1 VIKNPK
7 HLDKVLTAVLAKKC
21 TGTGN
26 VYRWAENMNN
36 DRIVAEFTDG
46 DVEILVHC
54 KSRDIFMVG
63 GEWVRHVV
71 RQLLVAHGEIKVPG
85 QL

>member
-26 VYRWAENMNN
+26 VYRWAQPGAGHK
-36 DRIVAEFTDG
+36 VLAEFTDG
-46 DVEILVHC
+46 DVTILVPYRIT
-54 KSRDIFMVG
+54 SPDEI
-63 GEWVRHVV
+63 V